1 MAQHYSARPT
11 LPSLFPRNRQSDA
24 NKLHLK
30 KKKKN
35 LFPSPQFLP
44 VAFPQSPASP
54 METEGRCTGAMTSQ
68 QCVRREVAVGR
79 LRRLRKEAR
88 QRFLI
93 RSITSWGKLAGLS
106 SFEGCFPLSLKG
118 ATGFSCSEA
127 VSHSLVNK
135 SGCESESEARRG
147 LFWCPLMV

>member
-1 MAQHYSARPT
+1 
-11 LPSLFPRNRQSDA
+11 
-24 NKLHLK
+24 
-30 KKKKN
+30 
-35 LFPSPQFLP
+35 
-44 VAFPQSPASP
+44 

-68 QCVRREVAVGR
+68 RCVRREVAVGR
-79 LRRLRKEAR
+79 LRRSRKEAR

-135 SGCESESEARRG
+135 SGCGSESEARQG
-147 LFWCPLMV
+147 PFFGAPLWFSRNQFPQNCCSSSQPWHFQCIFDCCDTSLLLEDLLCKKKKVKRKKKLY